1 MIVFG
6 VFTVIGLIEY
16 FGLLQMAGTNKT
28 VYIIIGLFL
37 YILLAF
43 IGLGMLDIVFGLL
56 IFLIFPAVV
65 GLQLL
70 EKEINW
76 TAVGSVFTA
85 YFYVA
90 VPFALL
96 NTFFAFSYNEPFDG
110 FLLIAVLVI
119 IWCNDILAYL
129 TGSFFGKHRLFE
141 RISPKKTWEGF
152 AGGLIMALVAAFILS
167 LFSSTLSV
175 IEWLILALIIVLT
188 ATIGDLSE
196 SMLKRYA
203 GVKDSGNLMPG
214 HGGILDRFDAV
225 LFATPFV
232 FIYFKLL
239 I

>member
-1 MIVFG
+1 MKRCFDPG
-6 VFTVIGLIEY
+6 
-16 FGLLQMAGTNKT
+16 
-28 VYIIIGLFL
+28 
-37 YILLAF
+37 
-43 IGLGMLDIVFGLL
+43 GLGFFPRERCLGELL
-56 IFLIFPAVV
+56 IV
-65 GLQLL
+65 
-70 EKEINW
+70 
-76 TAVGSVFTA
+76 
-85 YFYVA
+85 
-90 VPFALL
+90 
-96 NTFFAFSYNEPFDG
+96 FDG